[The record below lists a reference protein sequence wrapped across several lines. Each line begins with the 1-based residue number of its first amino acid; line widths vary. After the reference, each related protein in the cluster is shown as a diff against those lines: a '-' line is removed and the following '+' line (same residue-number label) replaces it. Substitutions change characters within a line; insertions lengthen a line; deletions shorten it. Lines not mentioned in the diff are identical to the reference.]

1 MRRICSFTWH
11 FTTSSF
17 KYTLTRYQMHILQEV
32 QLEYLCDWLQ
42 GEWAEG
48 MKAVED
54 AMWVTP
60 RSIHQ

>member
-1 MRRICSFTWH
+1 MWP
-11 FTTSSF
+11 FTTPSF
-17 KYTLTRYQMHILQEV
+17 KSTLTRYEILCTYILREV

-54 AMWVTP
+54 AMWATP